1 MWGQSDTDVKILRAM
16 ITEGRGEK
24 PELTRKESK

>member
-16 ITEGRGEK
+16 IAEGKGEK
-24 PELTRKESK
+24 SELSKQESK